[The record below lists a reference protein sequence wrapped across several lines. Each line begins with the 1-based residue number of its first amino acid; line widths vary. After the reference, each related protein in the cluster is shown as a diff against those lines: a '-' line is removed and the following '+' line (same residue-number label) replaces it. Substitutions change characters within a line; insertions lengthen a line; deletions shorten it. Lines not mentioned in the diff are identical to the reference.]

1 MGNCHRLFI
10 LCQNIGRSNIRKS
23 GKMAFLLAA
32 VCWSTLSFGSPAA
45 PPSHLPRRSLSS
57 RPLLSPMSL
66 CTFVQSIF
74 PSKRKKKR
82 TGNMYTVEFSPFAA
96 RQRDKKMFNSQVM
109 ARSFII
115 LPPPFSFPLSPC
127 CWKKNFVDT
136 FFCGWPTRIVYYSSL
151 LKCERERERGGGGR
165 NESKNKIRTNCV
177 GGIIYIYVRRRKG
190 SGTPPNFQLNKRV
203 GSSKRLLQSSPHLS
217 WKNKFCFL
225 VYTRQGVPFL
235 LEHTHTHTPF
245 VRGVVCLSGFRSLFI
260 CYFFTLS
267 MAGVVVV
274 VVIKSIREL
283 YSSSSLFTG
292 MGTFLEFAQLC
303 CVPQEREKKS
313 GASLPPGE
321 RQRKVNA
328 VCNGNTRARNFGTIT
343 PRRCRNPSL
352 SLFSFLSSLRD

>member
-74 PSKRKKKR
+74 PPKRKKKR

-136 FFCGWPTRIVYYSSL
+136 FFSGWPTRIVYYSSL
-151 LKCERERERGGGGR
+151 LKCERERERGGGGEMKAR
-165 NESKNKIRTNCV
+165 IKSERIVWAELYTFMY
-177 GGIIYIYVRRRKG
+177 GGGRDPEPPQISSSTKG
-190 SGTPPNFQLNKRV
+190 SGPASGFFNRPPISPGKTNFV
-203 GSSKRLLQSSPHLS
+203 FWS
-217 WKNKFCFL
+217 
-225 VYTRQGVPFL
+225 TRARGFRFYWN
-235 LEHTHTHTPF
+235 THTHT
-245 VRGVVCLSGFRSLFI
+245 RLL
-260 CYFFTLS
+260 
-267 MAGVVVV
+267 
-274 VVIKSIREL
+274 
-283 YSSSSLFTG
+283 
-292 MGTFLEFAQLC
+292 
-303 CVPQEREKKS
+303 
-313 GASLPPGE
+313 
-321 RQRKVNA
+321 
-328 VCNGNTRARNFGTIT
+328 
-343 PRRCRNPSL
+343 
-352 SLFSFLSSLRD
+352 

>member
-1 MGNCHRLFI
+1 
-10 LCQNIGRSNIRKS
+10 
-23 GKMAFLLAA
+23 
-32 VCWSTLSFGSPAA
+32 
-45 PPSHLPRRSLSS
+45 
-57 RPLLSPMSL
+57 
-66 CTFVQSIF
+66 
-74 PSKRKKKR
+74 
-82 TGNMYTVEFSPFAA
+82 MYTVEFSPFAA

-136 FFCGWPTRIVYYSSL
+136 FFSGWPTRIVYYSSL
-151 LKCERERERGGGGR
+151 LKCERERERGGR

-203 GSSKRLLQSSPHLS
+203 GSSKRLLQSSPPIS
-217 WKNKFCFL
+217 PGKTNFVFWS
-225 VYTRQGVPFL
+225 TRARGFRFYWNT
-235 LEHTHTHTPF
+235 HTHTHTPF

-352 SLFSFLSSLRD
+352 SLSSLFFLVCEIEVDESFDITSSVVFSYRFVRLK